1 MQWKI
6 FFCSVMLATPS
17 VLLAQGPRVNYSTD
31 GKKIAM
37 NAATNA
43 GSNVK
48 PGGLDSIA
56 PKAMPFVM
64 DGNEKLIKI
73 AAKPDAK
80 NAKTANPKELAASSR
95 TVSPAASCNALRLID
110 RQDEINDKF
119 KKVPLA
125 GETDYFGNMN
135 SYMVDYVKR
144 YMSSCGGTL
153 NVVNGRG
160 ISMFGAMEQVLKSH
174 SIPKELKYLAVIES
188 ALNKNA
194 RSPVGAVGY
203 WQFMA
208 PTARLMGLTVNGRRD
223 DRTDLVRSTHAAA
236 KYLSYL
242 YDQLGDWLL
251 VIAAYNS
258 GPRPVINA
266 INKTGKDDFWSIK
279 KYLPKETQN
288 HVLAFVA
295 TATIMERLNNFLL
308 PGLPSD
314 FDWTSLNVTGAS
326 MAKAKKPANPLLSK
340 FTEDEVK
347 KMAIVRIKK
356 PLDIEVVATM
366 LNIDR
371 RQLGRWNYDYFEY
384 LADYKAGSLYNFRI
398 PKDKLDLFLE
408 KLSSLEYASKNMQ
421 L

>member
-6 FFCSVMLATPS
+6 IFCSVLLTMPK
-17 VLLAQGPRVNYSTD
+17 VLLAQSPKVNYSTD

-37 NAATNA
+37 NTV
-43 GSNVK
+43 SNEGNK
-48 PGGLDSIA
+48 NRSNSLDSFA
-56 PKAMPFVM
+56 SKSMPFVIA
-64 DGNEKLIKI
+64 GNEKVIKI
-73 AAKPDAK
+73 ANKQPDTK
-80 NAKTANPKELAASSR
+80 NEKNTKDQVASSK
-95 TVSPAASCNALRLID
+95 ANAGISGLID
-110 RQDEINDKF
+110 RSDENNDKF
-119 KKVPLA
+119 KRVPLA

-135 SYMVDYVKR
+135 NYMIDYVKR
-144 YMSSCGGTL
+144 YMSNFGGSL
-153 NVVNGRG
+153 NTVNGRG
-160 ISMFGAMEQVLKSH
+160 VSVFETMEHVLKTH

-194 RSPVGAVGY
+194 KSPVGAVGY

-223 DRTDLVRSTHAAA
+223 DRTDLVRSTNAAA

-258 GPRPVINA
+258 GPRPVIAA

-279 KYLPKETQN
+279 QYLPKETQN

-314 FDWTSLNVTGAS
+314 FDWASLNVTGS
-326 MAKAKKPANPLLSK
+326 SLAKAKKPTNPLLSK

-347 KMAIVRIKK
+347 RMAIVRIKK
-356 PLDIEVVATM
+356 PLDLEVVSTM

-371 RQLGRWNYDYFEY
+371 RQLGRWNYDYFDY
-384 LADYKAGSLYNFRI
+384 LADYKAGNLYNFRI
-398 PKDKLDLFLE
+398 PKDKLDIFLE
-408 KLSSLEYASKNMQ
+408 KLSALENASRNMQ

>member
-6 FFCSVMLATPS
+6 IFCSITLAIPS
-17 VLLAQGPRVNYSTD
+17 VLLAQSSKVGYSTN

-37 NAATNA
+37 NTVSNEAGKNRPNSLDSFASKSMPFVIAGNEKVIKIANKQTETKNDKSTKEQVLASKTNA
-43 GSNVK
+43 G
-48 PGGLDSIA
+48 
-56 PKAMPFVM
+56 
-64 DGNEKLIKI
+64 
-73 AAKPDAK
+73 
-80 NAKTANPKELAASSR
+80 
-95 TVSPAASCNALRLID
+95 VSGLID
-110 RQDEINDKF
+110 RSDEDNDKF
-119 KKVPLA
+119 KRVPLA

-135 SYMVDYVKR
+135 NYMIDYVKR
-144 YMSSCGGTL
+144 YMSNFGGRL

-160 ISMFGAMEQVLKSH
+160 VSVFETMEHVLKTH

-194 RSPVGAVGY
+194 KSPVGAVGY

-208 PTARLMGLTVNGRRD
+208 PTARLMGLTVSGRRD
-223 DRTDLVRSTHAAA
+223 DRTDLVRSTNAAA

-258 GPRPVINA
+258 GPRPVIAA

-279 KYLPKETQN
+279 QYLPKETQN

-326 MAKAKKPANPLLSK
+326 LAKTKKPANPLLSK

-356 PLDIEVVATM
+356 PLDLEVVSAM

-371 RQLGRWNYDYFEY
+371 RQLGRWNYDYFDY
-384 LADYKAGSLYNFRI
+384 LADYKAGNLYNFRI
-398 PKDKLDLFLE
+398 PKDKLDIFLE
-408 KLSSLEYASKNMQ
+408 KLSSLENASRNMQ